1 MKPLGTKKNHATYL
15 DKKNNRTSWDNKNH
29 ATFQDKKNHAIIGNA
44 MKLKFYISAEFSFF
58 YFQHLKQGNN
68 QTFFKLTGP
77 NGVLGHYIFYN
88 KFSF

>member
-58 YFQHLKQGNN
+58 LFS
-68 QTFFKLTGP
+68 TFTGP